1 MKITI
6 CSSAFFTKE
15 CYDIKKELEKNNHLV
30 FIWSPEI
37 GVNGNTVSMKDFHAM
52 RKNNLTEDLL
62 KLKKSLIDE
71 HIERIKDSDAVLV
84 LNFDKN
90 GIKNYIGGN
99 TFLEMGFAYVL
110 GKKIFLLNP
119 IPGINYKEEIEAM
132 SPLILCGDLN
142 KIKEN

>member
-15 CYDIKKELEKNNHLV
+15 CYEIKKRLEQENHLV
-30 FIWSPEI
+30 FIWSQGVE
-37 GVNGNTVSMKDFHAM
+37 VNGNVVSMKDYHTM
-52 RKNNLTEDLL
+52 RKNNFTEDLL
-62 KLKKSLIDE
+62 KIKKSLIDE
-71 HIERIKDSDAVLV
+71 HIERIKNSDAVLV

-90 GIKNYIGGN
+90 SIKNYIGGN

-119 IPGINYKEEIEAM
+119 IPDINYKEEIEAM
-132 SPLILCGDLN
+132 RPVILDSDLS
-142 KIKEN
+142 KIR

>member
-15 CYDIKKELEKNNHLV
+15 CYEIKKELERKNHLV

-52 RKNNLTEDLL
+52 RKNNLTGDLL

>member
-15 CYDIKKELEKNNHLV
+15 CYEIKKRLEQENHLV

-37 GVNGNTVSMKDFHAM
+37 GVNGNSVSMKDFHAM

-71 HIERIKDSDAVLV
+71 HIERIKNSDAVLI
-84 LNFDKN
+84 LNFDKK

-119 IPGINYKEEIEAM
+119 IPEINYKEEIEAM
-132 SPLILCGDLN
+132 RPIVLYGDLN
-142 KIKEN
+142 KF

>member
-6 CSSAFFTKE
+6 CASAFFTKE
-15 CYDIKKELEKNNHLV
+15 CYEIKKKLEEKNHLV
-30 FIWSPEI
+30 FIWPQE
-37 GVNGNTVSMKDFHAM
+37 VEANGNTVSMEDYHAM

-62 KLKKSLIDE
+62 KLKKSLVDE
-71 HIERIKDSDAVLV
+71 HIERIKNSDAALV
-84 LNFDKN
+84 LNFDKK

-119 IPGINYKEEIEAM
+119 IPDISYREEIEAM
-132 SPLILCGDLN
+132 MPVILYGDLS
-142 KIKEN
+142 KI

>member
-15 CYDIKKELEKNNHLV
+15 SYEIKKKLEKENHLV

-62 KLKKSLIDE
+62 KIKKSLIDE
-71 HIERIKDSDAVLV
+71 HIERIKNSDAVLV

-90 GIKNYIGGN
+90 GTKNYIGGN
-99 TFLEMGFAYVL
+99 TFLEMGFAYL
-110 GKKIFLLNP
+110 LSKKILLLNP
-119 IPGINYKEEIEAM
+119 IPDINYKEEIEAM
-132 SPLILCGDLN
+132 RPVILHGDLS
-142 KIKEN
+142 KI

>member
-6 CSSAFFTKE
+6 CSSAVFTKE
-15 CYDIKKELEKNNHLV
+15 CYEIKKKLERKNHLV

-37 GVNGNTVSMKDFHAM
+37 GVNGNTVSMEDFHAM

-71 HIERIKDSDAVLV
+71 HIERIKNSDAVLV

-99 TFLEMGFAYVL
+99 TFLEIGFAYVL

-119 IPGINYKEEIEAM
+119 IPDINYKEEIEAM
-132 SPLILCGDLN
+132 SPVVLDSDLS
-142 KIKEN
+142 KI